1 MMSLFVVGEPNI
13 VCLTCYKSKTLT
25 GNLKHSICLYINHRH
40 PQSSS
45 RPAAT
50 DVVLALMENE
60 EVVLRVPKDDA
71 ATDRLAG
78 VIGAPL
84 KAGEHMYPEL
94 QEMYFSVHM
103 STL

>member
-1 MMSLFVVGEPNI
+1 MPYLLQLLPVTLSTVFVS
-13 VCLTCYKSKTLT
+13 TST
-25 GNLKHSICLYINHRH
+25 HRH

-94 QEMYFSVHM
+94 QEMYYS
-103 STL
+103 SL